1 VSSSKEVS
9 RGPCPQPD
17 CDTDHGNVTFDDGHT
32 HCYACDTT
40 VQPERLKKP
49 DPLPTPAAQRSK
61 LLKNLQPFKKEW
73 CGITVETL
81 NFFSYCQ
88 AFYREQQVHVA
99 TYNDQQGLP
108 CAQHLR
114 FRDKRFIW
122 ISNDGISNLQ
132 FWAQSKW
139 RQNHG
144 RESNVFCVITEGEK
158 DCMSVSQVQGN
169 KFPVVSLPS
178 GTQSVKK
185 AIGANLK
192 WLSQFAWV
200 VICFDND
207 TPGIQASQTALELL
221 PAGKAAICRIPDPYK
236 DANDMLVDGKGAELK
251 DLLWK
256 AVPSRPDSIK
266 EASTLWDV
274 LIEPNAKA
282 IVHLPWTELNEKCR
296 GFRSNEMWCIA
307 AGSGTGKST
316 VCREL
321 AYHFLS
327 QNLKVGYIALEES
340 LKRSLQGIVGVAL
353 NKPLHLDESVEIPII
368 KSAFDSLLG
377 SGRLFLYDHFGS
389 CNPDTLIEKI
399 TYLATVE
406 EVDVVIL
413 DHLTIVVSGIA
424 DLDERRALD
433 VTCTKLRQCVES
445 TGIGLIIVSHLRR
458 PEGKGHEEG
467 VKVSLNH
474 LRGSHSIAQLSDM
487 VISCSRNQSGDA
499 GERSQLQLGVLKN
512 RFSGSTGDAD
522 TLLYDEKT
530 GRLVQQTNFFQ

>member
-1 VSSSKEVS
+1 MIL
-9 RGPCPQPD
+9 
-17 CDTDHGNVTFDDGHT
+17 FDDGHS
-32 HCYACDTT
+32 HCFSCDHQI
-40 VQPERLKKP
+40 QPKKEKEYRP
-49 DPLPTPAAQRSK
+49 VSVPTAQRSK

-73 CGITVETL
+73 RGLTVETL

-108 CAQHLR
+108 SAQHLR
-114 FRDKRFIW
+114 FRDKKFIW
-122 ISNDGISNLQ
+122 IADDGISGLQ
-132 FWAQSKW
+132 LWAQSKW

-144 RESNVFCVITEGEK
+144 KQANMFCVICEGEV
-158 DCMSVSQVQGN
+158 DAMSVSQVQGN

-200 VICFDND
+200 VICFDSD
-207 TPGIQASQTALELL
+207 EPGQKAAQQALELL
-221 PAGKAAICRIPDPYK
+221 PAGKAAICRLPRK
-236 DANDMLVDGKGAELK
+236 DANEMLQSGEGELLK

-256 AVPSRPDSIK
+256 ATPARPDSIR
-266 EASTLWDV
+266 EASTLWEEF
-274 LIEPNAKA
+274 IKPNAKA
-282 IVHLPWTELNEKCR
+282 VCPYPWTQLNNYAY
-296 GFRSNEMWCIA
+296 GFRKGEMVTIA

-327 QNLKVGYIALEES
+327 QKLRVGYIALEES
-340 LKRSLQGIVGVAL
+340 LARTLKGIVGVAL
-353 NKPLHLDESVEIPII
+353 NKPLHLDEEALDPRHL
-368 KSAFDSLLG
+368 KTTFDSLLG

-389 CNPDTLIEKI
+389 IDPDRLVEQIN
-399 TYLATVE
+399 YLATVE

-433 VTCTKLRQCVES
+433 VTCTKLRQCVEA
-445 TGIGLIIVSHLRR
+445 TGVGLIIVSHLRR

-474 LRGSHSIAQLSDM
+474 LRGSHSIAQLSDI
-487 VISCSRNQSGDA
+487 VISCSRNQQGDA

-512 RFSGSTGDAD
+512 RFSGRTGEVDK
-522 TLLYDEKT
+522 LLYDEQT
-530 GRLVQQTNFFQ
+530 GRLVQPTTFFQ

>member
-1 VSSSKEVS
+1 MSSSKEVS
-9 RGPCPQPD
+9 RGPCPN
-17 CDTDHGNVTFDDGHT
+17 CDTTKGMILFDDGHS
-32 HCYACDTT
+32 HCFSCDHQI
-40 VQPERLKKP
+40 QPKKTIKKSMP
-49 DPLPTPAAQRSK
+49 ITRSTSK
-61 LLKNLQPFKKEW
+61 LLTTTIAPNKEW
-73 CGITVETL
+73 RGITVETL
-81 NFFSYCQ
+81 KFFSYCK
-88 AFYREQQVHVA
+88 AFFKEQPVHVA

-108 CAQHLR
+108 SAQHLR
-114 FRDKRFIW
+114 FQDKKFIW
-122 ISNDGISNLQ
+122 LANDGIGNLQ
-132 FWAQSKW
+132 LWGQSKW

-144 RESNVFCVITEGEK
+144 RESNVFCVITEGEV
-158 DCMSVSQVQGN
+158 DCMSTSQIQGN

-207 TPGIQASQTALELL
+207 EPGQKAAQQALELL

-282 IVHLPWTELNEKCR
+282 IVHLPWTQLNEKCK

-327 QNLKVGYIALEES
+327 QGLKVGYIALEES
-340 LKRSLQGIVGVAL
+340 LKRSLQGIIGVAL

-368 KSAFDSLLG
+368 RSAFDSLLG

-487 VISCSRNQSGDA
+487 VISCSRNQQGDA

>member
-1 VSSSKEVS
+1 MSSSKEVS

-530 GRLVQQTNFFQ
+530 GRLVQQTTFFQ

>member
-1 VSSSKEVS
+1 MSSSKEVS

-207 TPGIQASQTALELL
+207 EPGQKAAQQALELL

>member
-1 VSSSKEVS
+1 MSSSKEVS

-61 LLKNLQPFKKEW
+61 LLKNLQPFKTEW

-144 RESNVFCVITEGEK
+144 RESNVFCVITEGEV
-158 DCMSVSQVQGN
+158 DCMSTSQIQLN

-200 VICFDND
+200 VICFAND
-207 TPGIQASQTALELL
+207 EPGQKAAQQALELL
-221 PAGKAAICRIPDPYK
+221 PAGKAAICRIPAPYK

-256 AVPSRPDSIK
+256 AVPSRPDSSK

-282 IVHLPWTELNEKCR
+282 IVHLPWTQLNEKCK

-327 QNLKVGYIALEES
+327 QGLKVGYIALEES

-353 NKPLHLDESVEIPII
+353 NKPLHLDESVELPII
-368 KSAFDSLLG
+368 TSAFDSLLG

-487 VISCSRNQSGDA
+487 VISCSRNQQGDA

>member
-1 VSSSKEVS
+1 
-9 RGPCPQPD
+9 
-17 CDTDHGNVTFDDGHT
+17 
-32 HCYACDTT
+32 
-40 VQPERLKKP
+40 
-49 DPLPTPAAQRSK
+49 
-61 LLKNLQPFKKEW
+61 
-73 CGITVETL
+73 
-81 NFFSYCQ
+81 
-88 AFYREQQVHVA
+88 
-99 TYNDQQGLP
+99 
-108 CAQHLR
+108 
-114 FRDKRFIW
+114 
-122 ISNDGISNLQ
+122 
-132 FWAQSKW
+132 
-139 RQNHG
+139 
-144 RESNVFCVITEGEK
+144 
-158 DCMSVSQVQGN
+158 
-169 KFPVVSLPS
+169 
-178 GTQSVKK
+178 
-185 AIGANLK
+185 
-192 WLSQFAWV
+192 
-200 VICFDND
+200 
-207 TPGIQASQTALELL
+207 
-221 PAGKAAICRIPDPYK
+221 
-236 DANDMLVDGKGAELK
+236 MLVDGKGAELK

-282 IVHLPWTELNEKCR
+282 IVHLPWTQLNEKCK

-327 QNLKVGYIALEES
+327 QGLKVGYIALEES

-487 VISCSRNQSGDA
+487 VISCSRNQQGDA

-530 GRLVQQTNFFQ
+530 GRLVQQTNFF

>member
-530 GRLVQQTNFFQ
+530 GRLVQQTTFFQ

>member
-1 VSSSKEVS
+1 MSSSKEVS
-9 RGPCPQPD
+9 RGPCPN
-17 CDTDHGNVTFDDGHT
+17 CDTSKGMILFDDGHS
-32 HCYACDTT
+32 HCFACDHQI
-40 VQPERLKKP
+40 QPRKTIEKSMPITRS
-49 DPLPTPAAQRSK
+49 TSK
-61 LLKNLQPFKKEW
+61 LLTTTIAPNKEW
-73 CGITVETL
+73 RGITVETL
-81 NFFSYCQ
+81 KFFSYCK
-88 AFYREQQVHVA
+88 AFFKEQPVHVA

-108 CAQHLR
+108 SAQHLR
-114 FRDKRFIW
+114 FQDKKFIW
-122 ISNDGISNLQ
+122 LANDGIGNLQ
-132 FWAQSKW
+132 LWGQSKW

-144 RESNVFCVITEGEK
+144 RESNVFCVITEGEV
-158 DCMSVSQVQGN
+158 DCMSTSQIQGN

-207 TPGIQASQTALELL
+207 EPGQKAAQQALELL

-266 EASTLWDV
+266 CASDLWD
-274 LIEPNAKA
+274 LFIEPNTKA
-282 IVHLPWTELNEKCR
+282 ITHLPWPLLNEKCR
-296 GFRSNEMWCIA
+296 GFRPSEMWCIA

-327 QNLKVGYIALEES
+327 QGLKVGYIALEES

-530 GRLVQQTNFFQ
+530 GRLVQQTTFFQ